1 MGSKAK
7 HRIKIVLFSF
17 LIFFVA
23 IFMGFYI
30 YTLDYYHADDTAL
43 QILDDYHTRITIKD
57 NMTFL
62 YPSKENDLSTAFIF
76 YPGGKVEAD
85 AYLPL
90 LSSLSD
96 KGITCIL
103 VKMPFH
109 LAVFNIRG
117 ADKVLPY
124 LADFDHYYIGGHS
137 LGGAM
142 ASSYVKSHQEQF
154 EGLILLGAY
163 PVNEINLPTLA
174 LYGSNDL
181 VLDKTKLID
190 TIDLNEIVGGNHA
203 YFGNYGEQD
212 GDGTAAITREQQQ
225 DITMDNIINFINQ
238 NN

>member
-1 MGSKAK
+1 MGLKAK

-17 LIFFVA
+17 LILFVT
-23 IFMGFYI
+23 IFIGFYI

-62 YPSKENDLSTAFIF
+62 YPTKENDLSTAFIF

-109 LAVFNIRG
+109 LAVFNIKG

-124 LADFDHYYIGGHS
+124 LADFDHYYILLAG
-137 LGGAM
+137 LWLAVM
-142 ASSYVKSHQEQF
+142 LKVIKS
-154 EGLILLGAY
+154 
-163 PVNEINLPTLA
+163 N
-174 LYGSNDL
+174 SKD
-181 VLDKTKLID
+181 
-190 TIDLNEIVGGNHA
+190 
-203 YFGNYGEQD
+203 
-212 GDGTAAITREQQQ
+212 
-225 DITMDNIINFINQ
+225 
-238 NN
+238 